1 MPAKS
6 GILKI
11 KILEELR
18 DTIINLETVNPI
30 EFFGVNNGKLDILK
44 KKFPLLKILSRG
56 TQLKLSGSPEQVENA
71 KEKIEL
77 IVQYL
82 ERNGHM
88 SENYFEQILGGDDAE
103 TVDHFIDR
111 NPNDILVFGP
121 NGKTVRARTVN
132 QKRLVQVAEKNDV
145 VFAIGP
151 AGTGKTYTAVALAVR
166 ALKNKLVKKIILT
179 RPAVEAGES
188 LGFLPGDLKEK
199 IDPYLRPLYDAL
211 DDMIPA
217 DKLGYYMS
225 TRVIE
230 IAPLAY
236 MRGRTLDNCFIILDE
251 AQNATDLQI
260 KMFLTRIGGNAK
272 AIITGDLTQVD
283 LPRNQRSGLAK
294 ASRILRNI
302 DGIGYI
308 ELDEEDVVRH
318 RLVKAILKAY
328 DKENQREMAIEEQE
342 KKERKERRE
351 YFRDRERD

>member
-1 MPAKS
+1 MT
-6 GILKI
+6 
-11 KILEELR
+11 E
-18 DTIINLETVNPI
+18 TIINLETVNPI
-30 EFFGVNNGKLDILK
+30 EFFGVNNGKLDLLK

-56 TQLKLSGSPEQVENA
+56 TQIKLSGAPEQIETA

-77 IVQYL
+77 LIQYL
-82 ERNGHM
+82 ERNGHV
-88 SENYFEQILGGDDAE
+88 SEHYFEQILGGDDAE
-103 TVDHFIDR
+103 SIDNFVER
-111 NPNDILVFGP
+111 NPNEVLVFGP
-121 NGKTVRARTVN
+121 NGKSVRARTAN
-132 QKRLVQVAEKNDV
+132 QKRMVTAVDKNDI
-145 VFAIGP
+145 VFAVGP

-166 ALKNKLVKKIILT
+166 ALKNKSVKKIILT

-236 MRGRTLDNCFIILDE
+236 MRGRTLDNAFIILDE

-260 KMFLTRIGGNAK
+260 KMFLTRIGANAK

-283 LPRNQRSGLAK
+283 LPKHQKSGLEK
-294 ASRILRNI
+294 AIRILHNI
-302 DGIGYI
+302 DGITHI
-308 ELDEEDVVRH
+308 ELDEDDVVRH
-318 RLVKAILKAY
+318 RLVKAIIRAY
-328 DKENQREMAIEEQE
+328 EKDFEKGKEGGA
-342 KKERKERRE
+342 KG
-351 YFRDRERD
+351 

>member
-1 MPAKS
+1 MT
-6 GILKI
+6 
-11 KILEELR
+11 

-56 TQLKLSGSPEQVENA
+56 TQLKLSGSPEQVDTA
-71 KEKIEL
+71 REKIEL
-77 IVQYL
+77 IVSYL

-103 TVDHFIDR
+103 TVDHFQER
-111 NPNDILVFGP
+111 NPNDVLVFGP
-121 NGKTVRARTVN
+121 NGKSVRARTAN
-132 QKRLVQVAEKNDV
+132 QKKMVTMAEKNDI

-166 ALKNKLVKKIILT
+166 ALKNKQVKKIVLT

-225 TRVIE
+225 TRTIE

-236 MRGRTLDNCFIILDE
+236 MRGRTLDNAFILLDE
-251 AQNATDLQI
+251 AQNATELQL
-260 KMFLTRIGGNAK
+260 KMFLTRIGANAK
-272 AIITGDLTQVD
+272 AIITGDVTQVD
-283 LPRNQRSGLAK
+283 LPRNQKSGLSTAV
-294 ASRILRNI
+294 RILKNI
-302 DGIGYI
+302 DGIGHV

-318 RLVKAILKAY
+318 RLVKAIIKAY
-328 DKENQREMAIEEQE
+328 NKEQGKPEEGSRQ
-342 KKERKERRE
+342 
-351 YFRDRERD
+351 

>member
-1 MPAKS
+1 
-6 GILKI
+6 LT
-11 KILEELR
+11 

-56 TQLKLSGSPEQVENA
+56 TQLKLSGAPEQVENA
-71 KEKIEL
+71 KEKIDL

-88 SENYFEQILGGDDAE
+88 SENYFEQILGGDDAD
-103 TVDHFIDR
+103 TIDHFIER

-121 NGKTVRARTVN
+121 NGKSVRARTPN
-132 QKRLVQVAEKNDV
+132 QKKLVQQAEKNDI

-166 ALKNKLVKKIILT
+166 ALKNKQVKKIILT

-211 DDMIPA
+211 DDMIPS

-225 TRVIE
+225 TRTIE

-236 MRGRTLDNCFIILDE
+236 MRGRTLDNAFIILDE

-260 KMFLTRIGGNAK
+260 KMFLTRIGANAK
-272 AIITGDLTQVD
+272 AIITGDITQVD
-283 LPRNQRSGLAK
+283 LPRNQRSGLQTAV
-294 ASRILRNI
+294 RILNNI
-302 DGIGYI
+302 DGIAHI
-308 ELDEEDVVRH
+308 ELDEDDVVRH
-318 RLVKAILKAY
+318 RLVKQILRAY
-328 DKENQREMAIEEQE
+328 E
-342 KKERKERRE
+342 KERKQEERKNE
-351 YFRDRERD
+351 S

>member
-1 MPAKS
+1 MTEA
-6 GILKI
+6 
-11 KILEELR
+11 
-18 DTIINLETVNPI
+18 IINLESVNPI

-44 KKFPLLKILSRG
+44 KKFPLLKVLSRG
-56 TQLKLSGSPEQVENA
+56 TQVKLSGSPEQVENA
-71 KEKIEL
+71 KEKIDL

-103 TVDHFIDR
+103 VVDNFIDR

-121 NGKTVRARTVN
+121 HGKTVRARTSN
-132 QKRLVQVAEKNDV
+132 QKHMVAGIDKNDIL
-145 VFAIGP
+145 FAIGP

-225 TRVIE
+225 TRTIE

-236 MRGRTLDNCFIILDE
+236 MRGRTLDHAFIILDE
-251 AQNATDLQI
+251 AQNATDLQL
-260 KMFLTRIGGNAK
+260 KMFLTRIGSNAK
-272 AIITGDLTQVD
+272 AIITGDMTQVD
-283 LPRNQRSGLAK
+283 LPRNQRSGLEK
-294 ASRILRNI
+294 AVRILQNV
-302 DGIGYI
+302 DGISHI
-308 ELDEEDVVRH
+308 KLDEEDVVRH
-318 RLVKAILKAY
+318 RLVKAIIRAY
-328 DKENQREMAIEEQE
+328 DKEKLREDGNQ
-342 KKERKERRE
+342 
-351 YFRDRERD
+351 